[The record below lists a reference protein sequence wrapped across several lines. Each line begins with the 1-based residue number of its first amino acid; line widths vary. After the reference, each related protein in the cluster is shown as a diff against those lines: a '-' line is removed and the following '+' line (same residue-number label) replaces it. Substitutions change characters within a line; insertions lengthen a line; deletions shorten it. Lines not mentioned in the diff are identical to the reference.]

1 MRGFIKGLAG
11 LVILV
16 VLIWLGVWLYAEMRL
31 KQLVSAE
38 IGRVNASGTAQ
49 ISYDK
54 LTTSHSPLVASVT
67 LANPSW
73 SSQPG
78 GAAPPVTVS
87 AASIGAHIDL
97 TAPLLLHVDMPL
109 SVAVTT
115 AKASGALT
123 FAMADVTETLSP
135 ALWLGHT
142 DNPVTGGDARFAGI
156 NLLASNGS
164 LQVAQIGTLTL
175 HQAVDAKAGPGQT
188 ALALDEEM
196 NDFRLSPI
204 IARLINLPFGGRI
217 SHLAISA
224 SLSGPLDWQSIA
236 KQAAAIP
243 PGDAR
248 HKFMLQTI
256 HQWALAGGSGQ
267 GKVSLTL
274 GPSQL
279 VADGSVAF
287 DKAAQPSGTADLNAD
302 HLDQF
307 TAGLTASYPGLQDW
321 VSQFEARFS
330 PYLSTTQDG
339 GQVLAMHTV
348 YGKTGILVNGQKTG
362 DLPPLD
368 WDKLIN
374 PPQLPPSPVAP
385 GDGSG
390 AASP

>member
-11 LVILV
+11 LVILI
-16 VLIWLGVWLYAEMRL
+16 VLVWLAIWLYAEMRL
-31 KQLVSAE
+31 KQLVAAE
-38 IGRVNASGTAQ
+38 INRVNASGTTQ

-54 LTTSHSPLVASVT
+54 LTTSRSPLVASVT
-67 LANPSW
+67 LVNPSW
-73 SSQPG
+73 TFRPDPSALPIT
-78 GAAPPVTVS
+78 VT

-97 TAPLLLHVDMPL
+97 ATPLLMHVDMPM
-109 SVAVTT
+109 SIAITT
-115 AKASGALT
+115 SKASGALT
-123 FAMADVTETLSP
+123 FATAEVTEQLSP
-135 ALWLGHT
+135 SVWLGNT
-142 DNPVTGGDARFAGI
+142 GNPVTAGDARFAGI

-164 LQVAQIGTLTL
+164 LQVAQIGTLAL
-175 HQAVDAKAGPGQT
+175 HQEVDAKAGPTQT
-188 ALALDEEM
+188 ALALDEQM
-196 NDFRLSPI
+196 DDFRLSPI
-204 IARLINLPFGGRI
+204 IAKLINLPFGGQI

-248 HKFMLQTI
+248 HKFMLQTM

-267 GKVSLTL
+267 GKLSLTL
-274 GPSQL
+274 GPSQFN
-279 VADGSVAF
+279 ADGSVAF
-287 DKAAQPSGTADLNAD
+287 DKQAQPSGTADLAAN

-307 TAGLTASYPGLQDW
+307 TAAITGAYPGLEGW

-330 PYLSTTQDG
+330 PYLSTTDAG
-339 GQVLAMHTV
+339 GQMLTVHTV
-348 YGKTGILVNGQKTG
+348 YGKSGILVNGKKTG

-374 PPQLPPSPVAP
+374 PPPPPPVAP